1 MQSNLRAKEH
11 ERMQASRDELAE
23 HLARHLADDGMIDIA
38 PGLAVYR
45 CSAPMGPIYRVSEP
59 SLCVIAQGAKDVFL
73 GKERYR
79 YDASKYLLVTAGLP
93 LVSHVIQAS
102 KERPFSGARI
112 LLDPS
117 VITEVL
123 VDANHLITRPNRA
136 TRTLTVSR
144 INASLLDAVVRLFRL
159 VDTPRD
165 YQVLAPLITREIVY
179 RLLRGEQRGRLGE
192 IPVVGAS
199 EQRMAKAIELIRE
212 NYARP
217 LYITRLA
224 KKFGMSPSGFH
235 HHFKSATAMS
245 PLQFQKQL
253 RLQEAR
259 RLLVADDY
267 DAATAAY
274 RVGYDDPSHF
284 NREYKRL
291 FGEPPMRDVER
302 LRSPARA
309 RSNARR
315 V

>member
-1 MQSNLRAKEH
+1 
-11 ERMQASRDELAE
+11 MQASRDELAE

-199 EQRMAKAIELIRE
+199 EQRMAKAIKLIRE
-212 NYARP
+212 NYAKP